1 MLFIFTF
8 EISTFS
14 ATQKA
19 GADPPC
25 WHKRSEKESNGFIIQ
40 RDGVFLFIHQPSHF
54 KNCLVFVLYCCTF
67 ILMGFFVS
75 TRYDTKEKESL
86 GGIHDKMKKL
96 AKIIYRT
103 STNSYYFL
111 QYISI
116 DNKIRLNSLKF

>member
-14 ATQKA
+14 ATQEA

-54 KNCLVFVLYCCTF
+54 KIVWCLFYIVAHLYLWDF
-67 ILMGFFVS
+67 LSALGM
-75 TRYDTKEKESL
+75 TRKKKSPWAAFMTK
-86 GGIHDKMKKL
+86 
-96 AKIIYRT
+96 
-103 STNSYYFL
+103 
-111 QYISI
+111 
-116 DNKIRLNSLKF
+116 